1 VVNLALQIQQTGLHL
16 DEERKID
23 IFFPPVRLDSYQSA
37 CLEMNLAALVYFEVK
52 LVYATPANND
62 YKERLMFRSIESLGK
77 ELRLWKTTI
86 TPDMT
91 EGHEFVVVLH
101 SKSSSLGT
109 MAIIDNIKLHMSV
122 CNAAGENVCFLL
134 LLPVRLFWPWFVC
147 LSVCIMCMSVRR
159 ITQKVLREFL

>member
-1 VVNLALQIQQTGLHL
+1 M

-37 CLEMNLAALVYFEVK
+37 CLEMNFAALAYFEVK
-52 LVYATPANND
+52 LVYAVPANND

-77 ELRLWKTTI
+77 ELRLWRTTI

-101 SKSSSLGT
+101 SKSFSLGT
-109 MAIIDNIKLHMSV
+109 MAIIDSIKLHMSA
-122 CNAAGENVCFLL
+122 CDTAGENVCFFCYFFQRGYFCFDLL
-134 LLPVRLFWPWFVC
+134 VC
-147 LSVCIMCMSVRR
+147 LSVCMSVR
-159 ITQKVLREFL
+159 IIIQKVIDEF